1 MNPALLSKPEETK
14 AKAAPA
20 KAKKT
25 AKAKRKVWSGVRKR
39 HAVSHLQLTLPGIG
53 GSAL

>member
-1 MNPALLSKPEETK
+1 MNPALLTKPEAPK
-14 AKAAPA
+14 AKTAPA

-25 AKAKRKVWSGVRKR
+25 AKRKVWSGVRKR

-53 GSAL
+53 GAAL